1 MKYIYINIINKQK
14 NKKQNKLK
22 KILKEIIIMFD
33 ITPILKGIVGL
44 IAMLITCYVVPILK
58 SKYGNNKVLEAYN
71 TLNAIL
77 AIADIAVEAVEQ
89 MNRGKKG
96 ISQKKLNDATEY
108 AKEMLGKY
116 NITYNDKE
124 LRAAIE
130 QSVKKMNAAVVE
142 TPENAK

>member
-1 MKYIYINIINKQK
+1 
-14 NKKQNKLK
+14 
-22 KILKEIIIMFD
+22 MFD

-44 IAMLITCYVVPILK
+44 IAMLITCYVIPILK
-58 SKYGNNKVLEAYN
+58 SKYGNNKVLEAHN

-77 AIADIAVEAVEQ
+77 AIAEIAVEAVEQ
-89 MNRGKKG
+89 MNGGKKG
-96 ISQKKLNDATEY
+96 VSEKKLEDATNY

-142 TPENAK
+142 TPENVETSENAK

>member
-1 MKYIYINIINKQK
+1 
-14 NKKQNKLK
+14 
-22 KILKEIIIMFD
+22 MFD

-44 IAMLITCYVVPILK
+44 IAMLITYYIIPILK

-71 TLNAIL
+71 TFNAIL

-116 NITYNDKE
+116 NITYNDME

-130 QSVKKMNAAVVE
+130 QSVKKMNAAVVK
-142 TPENAK
+142 TPENVETSENAK

>member
-1 MKYIYINIINKQK
+1 
-14 NKKQNKLK
+14 
-22 KILKEIIIMFD
+22 MFD

-44 IAMLITCYVVPILK
+44 IAMLITYYIIPILK

-71 TLNAIL
+71 TFNAIL

-116 NITYNDKE
+116 NITYNDME